1 MFAGPERSLPLGL
14 WVTVFVI
21 CWKETSRLASQIR
34 RLYGANRRAKKP
46 FWLCLTEF
54 VVGSLIYE
62 ECFRMN
68 DGFSNYL
75 VRVSDHSA
83 FKARST
89 PQPQCWPRTGRGGL
103 GWWECSSVT
112 VVKDRYSC
120 PLAGDKN

>member
-1 MFAGPERSLPLGL
+1 MEQCYPLPLGL
-14 WVTVFVI
+14 WVTVLVV
-21 CWKETSRLASQIR
+21 CWKETSRLACQIR

-75 VRVSDHSA
+75 VRVSDHGT
-83 FKARST
+83 FKAHST
-89 PQPQCWPRTGRGGL
+89 PQPQCWP
-103 GWWECSSVT
+103 
-112 VVKDRYSC
+112 
-120 PLAGDKN
+120 